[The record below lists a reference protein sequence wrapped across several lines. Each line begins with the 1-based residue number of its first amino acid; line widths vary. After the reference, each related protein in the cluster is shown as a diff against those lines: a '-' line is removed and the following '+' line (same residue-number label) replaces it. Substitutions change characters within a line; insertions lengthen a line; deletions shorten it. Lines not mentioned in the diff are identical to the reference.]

1 MNDSTSLTRG
11 PAHGTT
17 ALADRRRTDGTADQ
31 EPYVPE
37 DVLTWVHEQI
47 ARGCTLLT
55 LRQRADEGE
64 LLVCNMPLPGPG
76 AHVVA
81 TALYSRALSEG
92 RFLRGP
98 TLFAVYA
105 FRDVAREH
113 CDRKTFRVEGETFMR
128 SGETEPPTLQGVN
141 SMLMR
146 HAEGATKIALGHTS
160 HIIEQYKVLLGQ
172 AHRRIAELEAT
183 VRDAA
188 SMRESLVMLEHE
200 RALAV
205 HRAKLDEKRGD
216 FVRDKLDLL
225 LPVVAGKVLGN
236 KGSPVP
242 PVVTDEIL
250 RQLLG
255 SFTPEQ
261 IAKLQGILAPD
272 QQVVIGDLYMRYA
285 ARSKDPAV
293 AAAAREA
300 AQRAQQGTGDGAA
313 AEHVPPPPPTAR

>member
-1 MNDSTSLTRG
+1 
-11 PAHGTT
+11 
-17 ALADRRRTDGTADQ
+17 
-31 EPYVPE
+31 V
-37 DVLTWVHEQI
+37 VTWVHDQI
-47 ARGCTLLT
+47 ARGCSLLT

-64 LLVCNMPLPGPG
+64 LLVCNMPIPGDG

-98 TLFAVYA
+98 TLFVVYA

-113 CDRKTFRVEGETFMR
+113 CDRKSFRVEGETFMR

-172 AHRRIAELEAT
+172 AHRRIAELETT

-188 SMRESLVMLEHE
+188 TMRESFVMLEHE
-200 RALAV
+200 RAMAL
-205 HRAKLDEKRGD
+205 HRAKLDEKRSD
-216 FVRDKLDLL
+216 FMRDKLDLL

-236 KGSPVP
+236 HGAAVP

-255 SFTPEQ
+255 SFSPEQ
-261 IAKLQGILAPD
+261 FARLQEILAPD
-272 QQVVIGDLYMRYA
+272 QQAAIGDLYVRYA
-285 ARSKDPAV
+285 TRSKDPHV

-300 AQRAQQGTGDGAA
+300 AAQRAQET
-313 AEHVPPPPPTAR
+313 AEESAPAPQVPTPPPTVR

>member
-1 MNDSTSLTRG
+1 LDTDRQR
-11 PAHGTT
+11 PHG
-17 ALADRRRTDGTADQ
+17 AADD

-37 DVLTWVHEQI
+37 DIGTWVHEQI

-64 LLVCNMPLPGPG
+64 LLVCNVPLPGSG
-76 AHVVA
+76 ANVVA
-81 TALYSRALSEG
+81 TTLYSRALSEG

-98 TLFAVYA
+98 TLFVVYA

-113 CDRKTFRVEGETFMR
+113 CDRKSFRVEGETFVR

-172 AHRRIAELEAT
+172 AHRRIAELETT

-188 SMRESLVMLEHE
+188 SMRESFVMLEHE
-200 RALAV
+200 RAMSL
-205 HRAKLDEKRGD
+205 HRAKLDEKRSD
-216 FVRDKLDLL
+216 FLRDKLDLL
-225 LPVVAGKVLGN
+225 LPVVAGKVLGHH
-236 KGSPVP
+236 GAAVP
-242 PVVTDEIL
+242 PVVTDEML

-255 SFTPEQ
+255 SFSPDQ
-261 IAKLQGILAPD
+261 FAKLQEILAPD
-272 QQVVIGDLYMRYA
+272 QQAVIGDLYMRYA
-285 ARSKDPAV
+285 ARSKDPHV
-293 AAAAREA
+293 AAAAHPA
-300 AQRAQQGTGDGAA
+300 APPAPHAAPDGAPA
-313 AEHVPPPPPTAR
+313 PHVPPPPPTVR